1 METIELKVDGMHC
14 ESCAR
19 RLQGVLSR
27 ARGVENASV
36 SYRGNTAQVVFD
48 RETVSAD
55 ALRVLI
61 EDAGFS
67 ISAD

>member
-1 METIELKVDGMHC
+1 MEAIELKIDGMHC

-27 ARGVENASV
+27 ARGVEKANV
-36 SYRGNTAQVVFD
+36 SYRGRTARIVLD
-48 RETVSAD
+48 RETISAD
-55 ALRVLI
+55 ALYVLI

-67 ISAD
+67 ARAD